1 MYMGEFVNTHSAAI
15 IGVLFLLIVG
25 LLAWDYRRRP
35 RVLVAIAFVSIV
47 LFAGYWT
54 SRHGPSDVG
63 TIAGVDAVLAS
74 GQPVVLE
81 LYSDT

>member
-1 MYMGEFVNTHSAAI
+1 MGEFINAHSAAI
-15 IGVLFLLIVG
+15 IGVLFLLIVS

-35 RVLVAIAFVSIV
+35 RALAILAFVVVV

-63 TIAGVDAVLAS
+63 TLAEVDSVLAS
-74 GQPVVLE
+74 GKPVVLE